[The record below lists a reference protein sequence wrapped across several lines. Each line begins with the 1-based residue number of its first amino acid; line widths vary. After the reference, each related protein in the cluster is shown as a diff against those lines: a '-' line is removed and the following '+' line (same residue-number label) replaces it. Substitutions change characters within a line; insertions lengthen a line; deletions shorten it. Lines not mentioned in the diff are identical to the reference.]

1 MNIKKLIKT
10 TTHNI
15 DGFEGND
22 LRSTSYIIS
31 DEKPIDDDE
40 LDQNDVQDAD
50 VVFDSYNTY
59 EILGEITEEEI
70 NILKKFTILK

>member
-1 MNIKKLIKT
+1 MNIKKLIKI

-15 DGFEGND
+15 DGFEGGD

-31 DEKPIDDDE
+31 DEKPIDDEE
-40 LDQNDVQDAD
+40 LDQNDVQEAD

-59 EILGEITEEEI
+59 EILGEITEEET
-70 NILKKFTILK
+70 NILKKFKILK